1 MASPTKRRAV
11 LTPQLAREIFRL
23 RYAKLAPNSHAAST
37 ALASKYQ
44 VSSKTIRDIWSGRC
58 WLEATS
64 DLWDDTD
71 RPQAKVKG
79 RPKGRKDSKP
89 RRAKTKREIPCV
101 ETEYSF
107 DGLRSH
113 DAKMTQR
120 KVSIHSHATGHP
132 SIYTS
137 NNAHQMQWAGEKAL
151 DGLKSMVPGSS
162 ITQAPHI
169 SSFAQPRIVD
179 SLSKLAFQESDFRVS
194 GRAHPSQTRQSQP
207 LSDFHSADF
216 WMRAGMLPLPVTTSA
231 PCVILPSVP
240 AWFSHIGAEVGQHG
254 LSGVHMPPVWPW
266 LPGLQTDPIMMPSF
280 PPSARGCC

>member
-1 MASPTKRRAV
+1 MASPRATKRRAV

-23 RYAKLAPNSHAAST
+23 RYAKLAPNSHSTST

-44 VSSKTIRDIWSGRC
+44 VGSKTIRDIWSGRC

-107 DGLRSH
+107 DEPRPH
-113 DAKMTQR
+113 DAEMPQP
-120 KVSIHSHATGHP
+120 KVSIHSPAMGHP

-137 NNAHQMQWAGEKAL
+137 NEMNQMQWTGEKAL
-151 DGLKSMVPGSS
+151 DGLKSMVRGSS
-162 ITQAPHI
+162 ITQAPHM
-169 SSFAQPRIVD
+169 SSFAQLPRIVD
-179 SLSKLAFQESDFRVS
+179 SLSNLAFGASDFRLSDRV
-194 GRAHPSQTRQSQP
+194 HPSQRRQSQQ
-207 LSDFHSADF
+207 LSEFQSSYICI
-216 WMRAGMLPLPVTTSA
+216 RAGMLPIPAALST
-231 PCVILPSVP
+231 IFPSFP
-240 AWFSHIGAEVGQHG
+240 AWSPHVGSAVAHHG
-254 LSGVHMPPVWPW
+254 SSRAAHMPPVLPW
-266 LPGLQTDPIMMPSF
+266 LPWSDRQAFNIIRS
-280 PPSARGCC
+280 